1 MSKYELVIIWE
12 TGEKEVHE
20 YESQELA
27 EQAERG
33 YNNAFGKQI
42 EWSGVRPQTQKE
54 LKVFRAYWKRTT
66 DKEYKAGHWGYIKA
80 RDKEDARRI
89 MQQNLQDGYEVE
101 QITDAYEH
109 QITTQAIC
117 VNFPNTAEPLGFG

>member
-1 MSKYELVIIWE
+1 MRKHELVIIWE

-33 YNNAFGKQI
+33 YKAAFGNQI
-42 EWSGVRPQTQKE
+42 QWSGTRPQTEKP
-54 LKVFRAYWKRTT
+54 LRIFRAYWKEVG
-66 DKEYKAGHWGYIKA
+66 KEYKAGHWGYIKA

-89 MQQNLQDGYEVE
+89 MQDNLQDGYEVE

-109 QITTQAIC
+109 QITMQAIC